1 MNGDAGLG
9 FTRHTRTV
17 GSAAREEVES
27 SGAARPLN
35 AGRTSR
41 MGAGARADQSS
52 VCNGHL
58 SCERTGPEAGEPTP
72 QGKYPV
78 CVNVDPHQ
86 QLCRPEKARASFRAS
101 FCGSSCSRS
110 ARRTLRRPFPRRP
123 FPRGR
128 GPRSAGRGHAIIP
141 TWVNGVVAPREAVR
155 GGCRSPGAHGF
166 STRPASSTS
175 CHERGCAVR
184 TSPDCSTAP
193 GCPSRSTNAVRAC
206 IGAAATA
213 RPPSGPTPKRTSRTS
228 WGGGLRLMPPE
239 PSPTGLSCGSRC
251 RKVRK
256 SSSCAMTEPM
266 RITLVVVTPVARLR
280 SWKNTASAGTPN
292 SG

>member
-1 MNGDAGLG
+1 MNGGAGLG

-17 GSAAREEVES
+17 GVRRREQVES

-35 AGRTSR
+35 AGRTGR

-58 SCERTGPEAGEPTP
+58 YCERTGPEAGEPTP
-72 QGKYPV
+72 KGNIPFV
-78 CVNVDPHQ
+78 CE
-86 QLCRPEKARASFRAS
+86 CRSAPTTLPSRN
-101 FCGSSCSRS
+101 CSRIFQRKFLWIELLS
-110 ARRTLRRPFPRRP
+110 VGRRNTGRRLPE
-123 FPRGR
+123 GR
-128 GPRSAGRGHAIIP
+128 GPRSAGGRAIIP
-141 TWVNGVVAPREAVR
+141 TWVNGVVAPQVAGVR
-155 GGCRSPGAHGF
+155 GGCRSLGAHGF

-175 CHERGCAVR
+175 CHVRGCAVP
-184 TSPDCSTAP
+184 TSLDCSTAT
-193 GCPSRSTNAVRAC
+193 GCPSRSMNADRVC
-206 IGAAATA
+206 TGAAATV
-213 RPPSGPTPKRTSRTS
+213 RPRSGPTPKRTSRTS
-228 WGGGLRLMPPE
+228 RGGGLLPMPPE
-239 PSPTGLSCGSRC
+239 PCPTGLSFGSRC

-266 RITLVVVTPVARLR
+266 LIMFVVVTPMARLR